1 MKNFNQIRA
10 ILDRYNKYN
19 SEYTYLSAP
28 VKDSNRREYYKNGN
42 IKAYV
47 SDLNIREPY
56 ENVRVRNKDYYLYS
70 ENYNHNKKYLELLH
84 MTYKYKINNSFFV
97 SALANFHIDNLVN
110 LATID
115 DILEEKLLA
124 IKNDR
129 IKPGKLQIKHVQKP
143 ILYSDNYIYK
153 KIAFE
158 NIFNRKNKRIEYLQN
173 LYKTDIGEYADKLVV
188 KSEEK
193 FNYFKNK
200 FSYEA
205 SKVFQDRKK
214 IEINREYKSLK
225 QNFVSFVNEESVN
238 EYLEEVIN
246 KSLYLGEFYRDM
258 QFNFDIDLDSRSV
271 ILNLQIPSKK
281 QYPIYKEFKI
291 IKKYL
296 ECRETEY
303 TKQDR
308 VYFTNKALNSYLL
321 FYIFAFKKIN
331 YGDALKKI
339 FVNLFYTE
347 SLSSKDVLKK
357 HNCVMTL
364 EADLNRADSTKNST
378 IEEIVSKICGRGI
391 RYEDF
396 TNNALPIKKGGM

>member
-1 MKNFNQIRA
+1 MKNFIQIRA

-19 SEYTYLSAP
+19 SEYTYLSDP
-28 VKDSNRREYYKNGN
+28 VKVSNRREYYKNGN

-70 ENYNHNKKYLELLH
+70 DNYNHGKKYLELLH

-97 SALANFHIDNLVN
+97 SALANYHINNLVN

-115 DILEEKLLA
+115 DILEEKLLT
-124 IKNDR
+124 IKNGR
-129 IKPGKLQIKHVQKP
+129 TKPGKLQIKHVQKP
-143 ILYSDNYIYK
+143 ILYSDKYIYK

-158 NIFNRKNKRIEYLQN
+158 NVFNRKNKRTEYLKN
-173 LYKTDIGEYADKLVV
+173 LYITDIGEYEDKLVINND
-188 KSEEK
+188 EK

-205 SKVFQDRKK
+205 SKVFQDRKRK
-214 IEINREYKSLK
+214 ETNSEYSSLK
-225 QNFVSFVNEESVN
+225 QNFISFINEESVH
-238 EYLEEVIN
+238 EYLDKVIN
-246 KSLYLGEFYRDM
+246 KNLHLGEFYRDM
-258 QFNFDIDLDSRSV
+258 QFNFDIDLDSRAV
-271 ILNLQIPSKK
+271 LLNLQIPRKK

-291 IKKYL
+291 IKKNL

-308 VYFTNKALNSYLL
+308 IYFMNKALNSYIL
-321 FYIFAFKKIN
+321 FYILAFEKIN
-331 YGDALKKI
+331 YRDTLKKI
-339 FVNLFYTE
+339 FINLFYNE
-347 SLSSKDVLKK
+347 SLPNKDTLKNY
-357 HNCVMTL
+357 NCVMTL
-364 EADLNRADSTKNST
+364 EADLNRAESTKIST
-378 IEEIVSKICGRGI
+378 IEEIIVEICGREI

-396 TNNALPIKKGGM
+396 TDNVLPIKKGGM